1 MEEKKDMCFFS
12 ARDMGI
18 DLGTANTLIYL
29 SDKGIVLAEPSVI
42 AKDNVT
48 KETIAVG
55 QEAKEMIGKAPG
67 NISVVR
73 PLQDGVISDFD
84 MTADMLRTFI
94 TRALS
99 NSRKVN
105 LRVVVGVPSGVTEVE
120 KRAVEDLVH
129 QLGAKEVYI
138 LDEPMAAAIGAGLPV
153 DEPTGQMIVDIG
165 GGTCDIAV
173 IAIGGIVASTS
184 LRYAGDKFN
193 EAVVQYMR
201 KTYSLLIGERT
212 AEEIK
217 IQIGCAMLD
226 YDEDGSEVLEY
237 MNVRGRDLVTG
248 LPKVIQI
255 SSKDMYYALEESVD
269 MVVEAI
275 KATLEKTAPEIAA
288 DIAVSGLMLSGGGLI
303 KNLDKVISEKTGLQ
317 VSIAEN
323 AFEAVA
329 MGTGKSLSNIPK
341 LKKYANSN
349 ASVKYR

>member
-1 MEEKKDMCFFS
+1 MCFFS
-12 ARDMGI
+12 AKDMGI

-29 SDKGIVLAEPSVI
+29 SDKGIVLSEPSVI
-42 AKDNVT
+42 AKDNIT
-48 KETIAVG
+48 SEIIAVG
-55 QEAKEMIGKAPG
+55 KEAKDMIGKAPS

-73 PLQDGVISDFD
+73 PLQDGIISDFD

-94 TRALS
+94 MRVLS
-99 NSRKVN
+99 NGRKVN

-138 LDEPMAAAIGAGLPV
+138 LEEPMAAAIGAGLPV

-193 EAVVQYMR
+193 DAIVQYMR
-201 KTYSLLIGERT
+201 KTYNLLIGEQT
-212 AEEIK
+212 AEEVK
-217 IQIGCAMLD
+217 INIGCALMD
-226 YDEDGSEVLEY
+226 YDENGNEVIEY

-248 LPKVIQI
+248 LPKVVPV
-255 SSKDMYYALEESVD
+255 SNKDMYYALEESVD

-275 KATLEKTAPEIAA
+275 KTTLEKTAPEIAA
-288 DIAVSGLMLSGGGLI
+288 DIAVSGLVLSGGGGMI
-303 KNLDKVISEKTGLQ
+303 KNLDKIIAEKTNIS

-329 MGTGKSLSNIPK
+329 MGTGKSLSNIDK
-341 LKKYANSN
+341 LKKYANSK
-349 ASVKYR
+349 ASIKYR